1 MKTKNFKFGEFADL
15 VFEKCLW
22 VIGGYENTMSDSEEG
37 SSDYVY
43 AENIIKDLD
52 AILDEAYYELEHD
65 LMATIGSEIRDLVS
79 PKVISKLHEEGY

>member
-37 SSDYVY
+37 SPEYVY

-52 AILDEAYYELEHD
+52 AILDEAFDELEFD
-65 LMATIGSEIRDLVS
+65 LKAKIETGVRALVCPS
-79 PKVISKLHEEGY
+79 VISKLHKEGY